1 MFTESTIAII
11 ETAKKHARAM
21 SRDRVD
27 LESIL
32 AAIGADTEAGVRLA
46 DCLTGGDIPGL
57 RGRCPELGMANAVS
71 PGKMEPDDNLR
82 LVLET
87 SLDLA
92 SGEGVP
98 NRTLPGFIALEHL
111 MCGVAM
117 SRTAVEML
125 GEGLAPLTRD
135 DAIKLLTSWLNDLAG
150 GLPLGELVGR
160 LRGLRAELLGKVFG
174 QDHAAQ
180 AFVEGLYNAQV
191 TAMADKD
198 RKRPEGIFVFAGP
211 PGVGKTYMSE
221 LCAAHLKR
229 PYRRFD
235 MTGFTDHQAGNDLI
249 GQPEIY
255 RGAKAGL
262 LTGFVDAN
270 PNAIL
275 LFDEIEKAHL
285 NTIQLFYQ
293 ILDAGRL
300 EDKFLKKDVS
310 FRGVIIIFTT
320 NAGRSLY
327 DDPNRM
333 GIGVANST
341 WHKRTILSALENEKN
356 PSDGHPAFPPA
367 ICSRLGQGYA
377 VMFNHLGIN
386 ELEKIVNVEARRT
399 SILLERQ
406 YFKTFQCDDRLP
418 ITLVFREGARVDAR
432 QLRAETEKFIKAQL
446 FRFCSLYARDR
457 IEDVLKN
464 IDTVTYSVEHPEGV
478 EQRTIEELY
487 HPTDRPKVLL
497 AADSAFVALCRRH
510 IPEMDWVAASST
522 VEAMEK
528 LAVEDVDMALLDLWM
543 GVGGGREAVQADY
556 MALEARE
563 FRQGREILQRLH
575 ERFPLIP
582 VYLLS
587 FQQRQDAI
595 LGEDGHRDVIENSQ
609 SAAASLQTTP
619 FSGASAGAGGPDAR
633 SSLPAGDQLL
643 QACARNLADVAD
655 ENSATHSLDGGHDG
669 GNDDAS
675 ILGDDRHRPID
686 NELFLAC
693 VQAGG
698 ARGLV
703 STDFGIHTA
712 RSPVVSAR
720 EFGKAIANVHHR
732 LYREKKARFL
742 AKERKVLAFDTVS
755 NLDLDQRTLNIR
767 ACNFRF
773 NRAIEATD
781 VGAMV
786 DDISRPSTRFDD
798 VFGAADA
805 KKSMRFIVDW
815 LRNPKKFQAL
825 GLRPPKGILL
835 TGPSGTGKTML
846 ARALAGEADCAF
858 METTA
863 AALQSKWHG
872 EDAKI
877 IRDLF
882 QKARRYAPTIIFID
896 EIDSIGSKRGGD
908 WQDKSLNALLTE
920 MDGFGA
926 GSGADAPV
934 IVIAATNLVD
944 KLDEALKRRFDREI
958 EVDRPDY
965 TARLAYLNRAMIE
978 RKGAE
983 VTERARERLAAQS
996 AGMTIADLA
1005 RIIQGAG
1012 VTASQ
1017 EGVAFND
1024 ELLGKAFEN
1033 ARLEQVEDAMRPTTR
1048 FADVLG
1054 ATEAKKTL
1062 QFIVNWLRN
1071 PQRYF
1076 DSGLRPPRG
1085 ALLPGRR
1092 GTGKTMLAR
1101 AVAGEADCVFL
1112 ETTAATML
1120 SKYLGEN
1127 AKNVRDLFKK
1137 ARRYAPSIVFI
1148 DEIDSIGRKRSGEWS
1163 DEGLNALLTELDG
1176 FGSGRGNGA
1185 PVIVLAATNRKD
1197 DLDEALKRRFDRI
1210 IEVEMPDRATRFA
1223 YLQLTLSKYQGAT
1236 VSEQTLDR
1244 LSGQS
1249 AGMSLAQLANVF
1261 QAAGIAAAE
1270 SGMVISDAVLEDAFE
1285 TIRRGEAKKL
1295 PPAETLERVARHEA
1309 GHTVINWLGGKLPVM
1324 IDAIPRGDAGGIMEH
1339 EAEEGVRVTTK
1350 SDLELRIRISMGGR
1364 AAELLYYGETNGLST
1379 SVGTSRD
1386 GDLPYASRLAV
1397 AMVQEL
1403 GMDEIVG
1410 PINLKEIVERQTG
1423 DSPLSVRVARQSRKI
1438 VETQLKQAMD
1448 SLQKNRPAL
1457 DALASELF
1465 LKNRLVKEEIKAIL
1479 DRFVKAM

>member
-11 ETAKKHARAM
+11 EAAKKHASTLTRE
-21 SRDRVD
+21 RVD
-27 LESIL
+27 LESVL
-32 AAIGADTEAGVRLA
+32 AAIGANAEAGVRLA
-46 DCLTGGDIPGL
+46 DCLTGGDILGL
-57 RGRCPELGMANAVS
+57 RGRCPELGVASAAS

-82 LVLET
+82 QVLQTALE
-87 SLDLA
+87 LA

-98 NRTLPGFIALEHL
+98 NRTQPGFIALEHL

-117 SRTAVEML
+117 SRAAAEML
-125 GEGLAPLTRD
+125 GEGLTPLTRD
-135 DAIKLLTSWLNDLAG
+135 DAVALLSSWMNDLAG
-150 GLPLGELVGR
+150 GVPLGELVGR

-191 TAMADKD
+191 TAVADKD
-198 RKRPEGIFVFAGP
+198 RRRPEGIFVFAGP
-211 PGVGKTYMSE
+211 PGVGKTYMAE

-229 PYRRFD
+229 PFRRFD
-235 MTGFTDHQAGNDLI
+235 MTGYTDHQSGNDLI
-249 GQPEIY
+249 GQAEFY
-255 RGAKAGL
+255 KGAQPGQ

-270 PNAIL
+270 PTAIL

-285 NTIQLFYQ
+285 NTMQLFYQ
-293 ILDAGRL
+293 ILDSGRL
-300 EDKFLKKDVS
+300 EDKFMKKDVS
-310 FRGVIIIFTT
+310 FRGTIIIFTT

-341 WHKRTILSALENEKN
+341 WHKRTILNALENEKN
-356 PSDGHPAFPPA
+356 PSDGRPAFPPA

-377 VMFNHLGIN
+377 VMFNHLGVN

-399 SILLERQ
+399 AILLERQ
-406 YFKTFQCDDRLP
+406 YFKTFQYDDRLP

-464 IDTVTYSVEHPEGV
+464 IDTVAYSVEHPEGA

-487 HPTDRPKVLL
+487 HPTDRPRVLL
-497 AADSAFVALCRRH
+497 VADSAFVALCRRH
-510 IPEMDWVAASST
+510 IPEMDWVSASS
-522 VEAMEK
+522 VIEATEK
-528 LAVEDVDMALLDLWM
+528 LAVDDVDMALLDLWM
-543 GVGGGREAVQADY
+543 GVGGDGEAAQADY

-587 FQQRQDAI
+587 FQSR
-595 LGEDGHRDVIENSQ
+595 Q
-609 SAAASLQTTP
+609 SAIPADGEPGETDGDDRSESASPTLGVHPSSHAAAERLDVGP
-619 FSGASAGAGGPDAR
+619 GAPVGET
-633 SSLPAGDQLL
+633 LL
-643 QACARNLADVAD
+643 EACARDLADVAD
-655 ENSATHSLDGGHDG
+655 ETSATHSLDGGHDG
-669 GNDDAS
+669 GNDEAVVS
-675 ILGDDRHRPID
+675 GDDRHRPID

-703 STDFGIHTA
+703 STDFGVNTV
-712 RSPVVSAR
+712 RSPAVSAR
-720 EFGKAIANVHHR
+720 EFRKAIAAVHHR
-732 LYREKKARFL
+732 LYREKKARSL

-755 NLDLDQRTLNIR
+755 HLDRDRHTLNIR
-767 ACNFRF
+767 VCNFRF
-773 NRAIEATD
+773 SRAIEAGD
-781 VGAMV
+781 VGGMV
-786 DDISRPSTRFDD
+786 EDFSRPTTRFDD
-798 VFGAADA
+798 VFGAAEA
-805 KKSMRFIVDW
+805 KKSLRFIVDW
-815 LRNPKKFQAL
+815 LRNPKKFRAL

-835 TGPSGTGKTML
+835 TGPPGTGKTML

-858 METTA
+858 MEKA
-863 AALQSKWHG
+863 ASAFVTMWQGSG
-872 EDAKI
+872 PQNV
-877 IRDLF
+877 RDMF
-882 QKARRYAPTIIFID
+882 TRARRYAPAIIFID
-896 EIDSIGSKRGGD
+896 ELDAIGLERQGAN
-908 WQDKSLNALLTE
+908 WNRAQDDTLNAFLTE
-920 MDGFGA
+920 MDGFG
-926 GSGADAPV
+926 GASNTDAPI
-934 IVIAATNLVD
+934 IVIAATNLAD
-944 KLDEALKRRFDREI
+944 KLDESLKRRFDREI
-958 EVDRPDY
+958 EVDRPDQA
-965 TARLAYLNRAMIE
+965 ARLAYLKRAMGE

-983 VTERARERLAAQS
+983 VTEQAIERLAAQS

-1005 RIIQGAG
+1005 RTVQGTG
-1012 VTASQ
+1012 VAAAQ

-1033 ARLEQVEDAMRPTTR
+1033 ARLDQVEDAMRPSTR
-1048 FADVLG
+1048 FTDVLG
-1054 ATEAKKTL
+1054 ATEAKRTL
-1062 QFIVNWLRN
+1062 QFIVNWLRD
-1071 PQRYF
+1071 PQRYRTG
-1076 DSGLRPPRG
+1076 GLRPPRG
-1085 ALLPGRR
+1085 ALLTGLP

-1112 ETTAATML
+1112 ETAAATLL

-1163 DEGLNALLTELDG
+1163 DEGINALLTEMDG
-1176 FGSGRGNGA
+1176 FGSRRGNEA

-1210 IEVEMPDRATRFA
+1210 IEVDMPDRATRLI
-1223 YLQLTLSKYQGAT
+1223 YLAQTLARYEGAT

-1249 AGMSLAQLANVF
+1249 MGMSLAQLANVF

-1270 SGMVISDAVLEDAFE
+1270 SGLVVTDAILEDAFE

-1309 GHTVINWLGGKLPVM
+1309 GHTLISWLGGKLPVM

-1339 EAEEGVRVTTK
+1339 EADEERMLNTK
-1350 SDLELRIRISMGGR
+1350 SDLELRIRVAMGGR
-1364 AAELLYYGETNGLST
+1364 AAEMLYYGETEGLSS
-1379 SVGTSRD
+1379 SVGS
-1386 GDLPYASRLAV
+1386 DLPQASRV
-1397 AMVQEL
+1397 AAFMVRTY
-1403 GMDEIVG
+1403 GMDPVIGPLSVEEIVG
-1410 PINLKEIVERQTG
+1410 RNAG
-1423 DSPLSVRVARQSRKI
+1423 DGPLTARVARQARQI
-1438 VETQLKQAMD
+1438 VETQLKQALD
-1448 SLQKNRPAL
+1448 SLQRNRSAL

-1465 LKNRLVKEEIKAIL
+1465 AKNRLVREEIKAIL
-1479 DRFVKAM
+1479 DRYEKVI